1 MSAMVCRTRNQASPY
16 AGFRELEERLNSI
29 FNGVAETPAGTWRP
43 AVDLREE
50 QDHYLVEA
58 DLPGLKREDIDIS
71 IVGDVLTI
79 KGQRNGEAVKQ
90 GEGYRSIERSYGTYQ
105 RSFRIPGGVDS
116 NKVEASYEAGV
127 LKVSLPKPE
136 TSKPRQIEVKV
147 N

>member
-1 MSAMVCRTRNQASPY
+1 MRRDGDLCVHVEAHDV
-16 AGFRELEERLNSI
+16 GERLT
-29 FNGVAETPAGTWRP
+29 F
-43 AVDLREE
+43 
-50 QDHYLVEA
+50 
-58 DLPGLKREDIDIS
+58 PGA
-71 IVGDVLTI
+71 GDVLTI

-90 GEGYRSIERSYGTYQ
+90 GEGYRSIERSYGAYQ

-116 NKVEASYEAGV
+116 TKVEATYEAGV